1 MQAARQSRLRSF
13 CRVPSHDRCSDKYC
27 HDTQR
32 CQAYDGWRVPA
43 EFGVNSRNND
53 GLGFDC
59 CPLLFR
65 AHAGRPGG
73 VWSRGL
79 CWAVVWHRPALS
91 GACVLAGTR
100 RSRTRRHYQ
109 GPSCNADLQLSGGS
123 LSGLPPARSRSY
135 RSALV
140 ARGDCPHAIRDWL
153 RPRGVEAT
161 CRLAVRSAS
170 RSHGC

>member
-1 MQAARQSRLRSF
+1 MQAARQSRLRLF

-109 GPSCNADLQLSGGS
+109 GLRAMLTYNFLAAAYLGYLRLGRDLTGVL
-123 LSGLPPARSRSY
+123 LWPAVIVHT
-135 RSALV
+135 LF
-140 ARGDCPHAIRDWL
+140 AI
-153 RPRGVEAT
+153 GFA
-161 CRLAVRSAS
+161 LAVWKPRAVSL
-170 RSHGC
+170 